1 MSVMLD
7 LIRRHK
13 SGVPVGIYSVC
24 SAHPLVLEA
33 ALRLAHR
40 TEGVALIDGSD
51 ATLKRFYREGNVIR
65 LQPSNSEMAPIYA
78 PAASVNI
85 QGKVLGVLR
94 KYA

>member
-1 MSVMLD
+1 MRFH
-7 LIRRHK
+7 IRKRR
-13 SGVPVGIYSVC
+13 STPTVII
-24 SAHPLVLEA
+24 
-33 ALRLAHR
+33 
-40 TEGVALIDGSD
+40 VALIDGSE

-65 LQPSNSEMAPIYA
+65 LQPSNTEMSPIYA